1 LAHTCWAGT
10 PVGFPDAAPASRRRV
25 KIWGEARVVENHAD
39 LTARLMP
46 EGLQARSEQVI
57 LFTVPAWNAN
67 YPQHTPQRFEAADV
81 AAALS
86 ERDQRIAALEAEVG
100 PLREVAAEGVSSEI
114 EERYL

>member
-1 LAHTCWAGT
+1 MA
-10 PVGFPDAAPASRRRV
+10 RQ
-25 KIWGEARVVENHAD
+25 IWGEARVVESHAG

-46 EGLQARSEQVI
+46 DGLQARSEQVM

-67 YPQHTPQRFEAADV
+67 YPQHVPQRFEAAIV

-100 PLREVAAEGVSSEI
+100 RLREVAAEGVSSEI
-114 EERYL
+114 EE